1 MRVPDMPKSKKPA
14 RSNDEIRR
22 IMLQYFYDRN
32 RKATSVRGKRGSAA
46 TISTIRAELKA
57 QHGLSVQEVMSNLRY
72 LISQG
77 WVEETKVEKQ
87 VPLPTGTVVPQTTP
101 YYAITAAG
109 IDKIEGPSE
118 FTRNPFHGINIQ
130 ATGQNIITV
139 GDGNQ
144 INAVFKDVGQALSE
158 LADHVRNSTALTE
171 EQKLESIADIQTLQ
185 AQLAKPEPNRSVLRA
200 IWSGLQGLATVEG
213 IAGAFQRV
221 ASLVQPLLR

>member
-1 MRVPDMPKSKKPA
+1 MGELGMVKLRQPP

-22 IMLQYFYDRN
+22 IILQYFYERN
-32 RKATSVRGKRGSAA
+32 RQATSVRGKRGSAA

-87 VPLPTGTVVPQTTP
+87 VPLPTGTVVPQATS

-144 INAVFKDVGQALSE
+144 VNAVFRDVGQALSE
-158 LADHVRNSTALTE
+158 LAEQIRQSTEFTE
-171 EQKLESIADIQTLQ
+171 EQKLEYVADIQSMQ
-185 AQLAKPEPNRSVLRA
+185 AQLAKPQPNRSVLRS
-200 IWSGLQGLATVEG
+200 IWSGLQALATIQGV
-213 IAGAFQRV
+213 AGALERV
-221 ASLVQPLLR
+221 SMVLGPLVR

>member
-1 MRVPDMPKSKKPA
+1 MPKSKRPT

-22 IMLQYFYDRN
+22 IMLQYFYERN

-87 VPLPTGTVVPQTTP
+87 VPLPTGTVVPQATS

-109 IDKIEGPSE
+109 IDKSEGPSE

-144 INAVFKDVGQALSE
+144 VNAVFRDVGQTLSE
-158 LADHVRNSTALTE
+158 LADQIRQSTELTE
-171 EQKLESIADIQTLQ
+171 EQKLEYVADIQSMQ
-185 AQLAKPEPNRSVLRA
+185 AQLAKPQPNRSVLRS
-200 IWSGLQGLATVEG
+200 IWSGLQALATIQGV
-213 IAGAFQRV
+213 AGALERV
-221 ASLVQPLLR
+221 SMVLGPLVR

>member
-1 MRVPDMPKSKKPA
+1 MRVPDMPKSKRPA

-22 IMLQYFYDRN
+22 IMLQYFYERN

-46 TISTIRAELKA
+46 TISIIRAELKA

-87 VPLPTGTVVPQTTP
+87 VPLPTGTVVPQATS

-144 INAVFKDVGQALSE
+144 VNAVFRDVGQTLSE
-158 LADHVRNSTALTE
+158 LADQIRQSTELTE
-171 EQKLESIADIQTLQ
+171 EQKLEYVADIQSMQ
-185 AQLAKPEPNRSVLRA
+185 AQLAKPQPNRSVLRS
-200 IWSGLQGLATVEG
+200 IWSGLQALATIQGV
-213 IAGAFQRV
+213 AGALERV
-221 ASLVQPLLR
+221 SMVLGPLVR

>member
-1 MRVPDMPKSKKPA
+1 MPKSKRPA

-22 IMLQYFYDRN
+22 IMLQYFYERN

-87 VPLPTGTVVPQTTP
+87 VPLPTGTVVPQATS

-144 INAVFKDVGQALSE
+144 VNAVFRDVGQTLSE
-158 LADHVRNSTALTE
+158 LADQIRQSTELTE
-171 EQKLESIADIQTLQ
+171 EQKLEYVADIQSMQ
-185 AQLAKPEPNRSVLRA
+185 AQLAKPQPNRSVLRS
-200 IWSGLQGLATVEG
+200 IWSGLQALATIQGV
-213 IAGAFQRV
+213 AGALERV
-221 ASLVQPLLR
+221 SMVLGPLVR